1 MSLTHGL
8 QKTLILADK
17 RTKDNILKYIPE
29 WVATCEKLIQISL
42 EIYNLTQGKRCK
54 TFWLTTKNERLTYG
68 ELFTK
73 ILDIDEELSKTNT
86 GDWVFRNIMQIT
98 ENGNWELQNNLNT
111 EFIGARFLE
120 FSSDTNKM
128 DQFLRR
134 QKNLK

>member
-54 TFWLTTKNERLTYG
+54 TFWLK
-68 ELFTK
+68 
-73 ILDIDEELSKTNT
+73 
-86 GDWVFRNIMQIT
+86 
-98 ENGNWELQNNLNT
+98 
-111 EFIGARFLE
+111 
-120 FSSDTNKM
+120 
-128 DQFLRR
+128 
-134 QKNLK
+134 